1 MLGIYCSCCEGSWLC
16 SAWYVP
22 SDSPHLTGNHILILD
37 TFGFKHLLW
46 VYSGRRGIHC
56 WISDPA
62 ALDLNDEQRRALV
75 TFMEVIKGSKEQ
87 MKKVNVRGPKGDGD
101 LHPYLEY
108 VPSSID
114 IDEISWLHSSAL
126 TTLKT
131 DFVTLCL
138 RDQDC
143 FKTER
148 QWETLLSLLPGDRGM
163 SSLILSTASKDEDW
177 W

>member
-1 MLGIYCSCCEGSWLC
+1 MTDYDEIRTCCSDKKICKRCWGYIAAAVKVLD
-16 SAWYVP
+16 SALRGK
-22 SDSPHLTGNHILILD
+22 SPLTPPCQAEDHILILD

-114 IDEISWLHSSAL
+114 IDHIS
-126 TTLKT
+126 
-131 DFVTLCL
+131 
-138 RDQDC
+138 
-143 FKTER
+143 
-148 QWETLLSLLPGDRGM
+148 
-163 SSLILSTASKDEDW
+163 
-177 W
+177 